1 MKWNSTE
8 NSCELLWRDVRSKA
22 YQVLIFKA
30 YSPYTTDVTF
40 WKKLSKNSQKMSK
53 KLPKTGSSKHPWLTA
68 NPITWTSFF
77 GNLKNPAIFKFQNM
91 PAPGHVSTPL
101 VSKLKIMFFRRTN
114 EERTNNLV
122 LTVRTDVKGA
132 SRKNQRSFDL

>member
-40 WKKLSKNSQKMSK
+40 WKKISKNSQKISK

-77 GNLKNPAIFKFQNM
+77 GNLKNPTIFKFQNM
-91 PAPGHVSTPL
+91 GAPEHVSTPL
-101 VSKLKIMFFRRTN
+101 VSKLKITFFPD
-114 EERTNNLV
+114 EERTDGNLV
-122 LTVRTDVKGA
+122 LTVRTDVKSA
-132 SRKNQRSFDL
+132 SRNYHQVSP